1 MNQTSLSA
9 IPGKLPPR
17 GEDFTR
23 FMNLLHESESLG
35 LKNDYDS
42 RIGQFEAL
50 FRAVFG
56 ENRYSE
62 NFSIILVNELINE
75 AQNLIRFYF
84 NWEPLKRLMSKIAD
98 RVERI
103 DDDDETHL
111 NDPFLCAALDRA
123 LEWHQYDIATRIA
136 TRLQDHIAKLDNI
149 SDVYEREL
157 RMKLGMRVAKIH
169 YLNALKSNNQ
179 DSAQIHLDKFKIY
192 IEQLGVDEKDQLNK
206 PKESVKNYNSE
217 ALSFINFIDWK
228 ATQKKNAGN
237 SRAVLGIY
245 YNALNS
251 LLSTPPKDD
260 VRHHVIPYLL
270 QNIFKYQVPR
280 ISEAIEKE
288 KFDKALEYT
297 LTILCC
303 LGGIMPGKK
312 AEAKSLSNDY
322 LADGGNALLESIKKF
337 VKDNIPMLTSTH
349 FKGQEHRRYLLGYMA
364 DLVEECWENLSEL
377 CPNCGKLLESVALHL
392 AVTFMENDKNKEQT
406 YKESVDAT
414 RLFYFF
420 YEKASGKRKSSL
432 LDRCKNAVNQADD
445 NARKEI
451 IASLRLRIFQEVSYH
466 ESFIELRKKPETAFP
481 ETAPDIVL
489 DVKKGLCALRKQ
501 LDSEAAAT
509 ESGKNLHDAIL
520 DFLHYSADSLLK
532 QITSSTSNFCKLISD
547 LQTTPTD
554 PGTTPTK
561 SDTTILNEVRR
572 IEAILK
578 FLHGRKGLPD
588 DQFRQFVLAAIDTLE
603 EAKQNKSWKDQG
615 YNISEYWENLGHTVN
630 SHGSDKTKKEVLNK
644 IVKSEENSSYPAFNI
659 IAMHWLRNHKG
670 SLEKALNND
679 DLNNYLVKSVATYY
693 NVINIYETFKDLG
706 ENRTALTEILIKWV
720 ETILS
725 NYIYDYNEEKI
736 YPYLGLLY
744 YETGDLTKAIEYRN
758 LYKTFPVDK
767 TYKDYKA
774 FTELEKRLRI
784 IPRFEYG
791 TDNSH
796 DLKDHDTLPA
806 NKLIQ
811 ALRDHKQFIY
821 LIHKFESQLNDAG
834 RPLTANDLVNKYRD
848 PLFSLLKNP
857 QLHFDTGKLLYQY
870 VFKDKFSEDHKSF
883 GASRNEEEWNAAIK
897 KLKSILETEGNIKA
911 KIIPQQYLEEKDNIK
926 DKDISKEDRKK
937 IQFRFPEKFRY
948 SYRAYWPSIQSALSS
963 ILFECQDRSNGG
975 ETIVEVSEC
984 DDKKQL
990 RIEVISSCSERT
1002 TNPTKKIRDNIIE
1015 GKGGHAGIVIAL
1027 WGLCDF
1033 GLQYGDN
1040 EPMKILGDVSK
1051 RKQNVNPTDLVYI
1064 IHLPSVD
1071 DAGTTDNALSD
1082 SGTAD
1087 THAESE
1093 TDSNNNISM
1102 VL

>member
-42 RIGQFEAL
+42 RIRQFNAL
-50 FRAVFG
+50 FEAVFG
-56 ENRYSE
+56 NNDYSGYY
-62 NFSIILVNELINE
+62 FSIILVNELINE

-111 NDPFLCAALDRA
+111 NDPFLSAALDRA

-136 TRLQDHIAKLDNI
+136 TSLQDHIAKLDTI
-149 SDVYEREL
+149 SDNEEREL
-157 RMKLGMRVAKIH
+157 RLKLGMRVAKIH

-206 PKESVKNYNSE
+206 LKESVKNYNSE
-217 ALSFINFIDWK
+217 ALSFINFIDRK

-270 QNIFKYQVPR
+270 QNIFMYQVPR
-280 ISEAIEKE
+280 ISEAIKKE

-445 NARKEI
+445 NKRKEI

-466 ESFIELRKKPETAFP
+466 ESFIELRKMPETAFP

-489 DVKKGLCALRKQ
+489 DVKKGLCALKKQ

-554 PGTTPTK
+554 PGTTQTK

-588 DQFRQFVLAAIDTLE
+588 NQFRQFVLAAIDTLE

-670 SLEKALNND
+670 SLEKALNDD

-693 NVINIYETFKDLG
+693 NVIDIYETFKDLG

-725 NYIYDYNEEKI
+725 NYKYDYNEEKI

-744 YETGDLTKAIEYRN
+744 YETGELTKAIEYRN
-758 LYKTFPVDK
+758 LYKTLPVDK

-784 IPRFEYG
+784 IPRFESG
-791 TDNSH
+791 PAKP
-796 DLKDHDTLPA
+796 DLTKHTTGPA
-806 NKLIQ
+806 NDLIK

-821 LIHKFESQLNDAG
+821 LIHEFGGQLNDAG
-834 RPLTANDLVNKYRD
+834 ASLTAADLVKKYRD

-870 VFKDKFSEDHKSF
+870 VFKDKFSRDHKSF
-883 GASRNEEEWNAAIK
+883 GASRKKEEWNAAIK
-897 KLKSILETEGNIKA
+897 ELRSILGTENNIQA
-911 KIIPQQYLEEKDNIK
+911 KIIQGN
-926 DKDISKEDRKK
+926 DREN
-937 IQFRFPEKFRY
+937 IQFRFPKEFRY
-948 SYRAYWPSIQSALSS
+948 SYRTYWPSVQSALGS
-963 ILFECQDRSNGG
+963 ILSECKGRTKGKP
-975 ETIVEVSEC
+975 IVEVSEC
-984 DDKKQL
+984 DDKL
-990 RIEVISSCSERT
+990 RIEVISSNSKRT
-1002 TNPTKKIRDNIIE
+1002 TDPTEKIRDNIIK
-1015 GKGGHAGIVIAL
+1015 GIGGHAEIVKAL

-1033 GLQYGDN
+1033 GLQYGDA

-1064 IHLPSVD
+1064 IHLPSID

-1087 THAESE
+1087 THAEGE
-1093 TDSNNNISM
+1093 TDGNNNISM

>member
-9 IPGKLPPR
+9 IPEELPPR

-50 FRAVFG
+50 FRAVFD
-56 ENRYSE
+56 ENGYRD

-75 AQNLIRFYF
+75 AQNLIGFYYH
-84 NWEPLKRLMSKIAD
+84 WEPLKRLMNKIAD
-98 RVERI
+98 RFERN
-103 DDDDETHL
+103 DEDKAHF
-111 NDPFLCAALDRA
+111 NDAFITAVLDRA
-123 LEWHQYDIATRIA
+123 LEWHLHDITTRIA
-136 TRLQDHIAKLDNI
+136 TRLQDHIAKLDTNL
-149 SDVYEREL
+149 DDDEREFRL
-157 RMKLGMRVAKIH
+157 KLGMRVAKIN
-169 YLNALKSNNQ
+169 YLNAQKSNNQ
-179 DSAQIHLDKFKIY
+179 DAAQMHLDNFKEY
-192 IEQLGVDEKDQLNK
+192 LKLLGHDEKEQLNK
-206 PKESVKNYNSE
+206 LEDSVKNYSFD
-217 ALSFINFIDWK
+217 ALPFINFINRK
-228 ATQKKNAGN
+228 IKHKKTDGN
-237 SRAVLGIY
+237 SSAVLGIY
-245 YNALNS
+245 YNALQGILRN
-251 LLSTPPKDD
+251 TRPEDAIRP
-260 VRHHVIPYLL
+260 HVIPYLL
-270 QNIFKYQVPR
+270 QKIFESQIPR

-288 KFDKALEYT
+288 KVDKALEYT

-312 AEAKSLSNDY
+312 AEAESLSNDY
-322 LADGGNALLESIKKF
+322 LADGGKTLLESIKKF
-337 VKDNIPMLTSTH
+337 VENNIPRLTSTH

-364 DLVEECWENLSEL
+364 DLVEGCWDNLSEL
-377 CPNCGKLLESVALHL
+377 CSDCGKLLESVALYL
-392 AVTFMENDKNKEQT
+392 VAFMENDKNKDKEQGQ
-406 YKESVDAT
+406 KEAVDAA
-414 RLFYFF
+414 RLYYFF
-420 YEKASGKRKSSL
+420 YEKASGDRKEDL
-432 LDRCKNAVNQADD
+432 FKLCKNAIDRAVD
-445 NARKEI
+445 NEREPI
-451 IASLRLRIFQEVSYH
+451 IASLQFRISPKESYH
-466 ESFIELRKKPETAFP
+466 DLFITLRNKPDTVFP
-481 ETAPDIVL
+481 KDTLPYVL
-489 DVKKGLCALRKQ
+489 KVKEGLCALKKQ
-501 LDSEAAAT
+501 LDSETAAT
-509 ESGKNLHDAIL
+509 KSGKNLHDAIL
-520 DFLHYSADSLLK
+520 DFLHYSAYSLLK
-532 QITSSTSNFCKLISD
+532 QSTSSNSDLRELISN
-547 LQTTPTD
+547 LQKQPTNISID
-554 PGTTPTK
+554 NEVYRIE
-561 SDTTILNEVRR
+561 TILQ
-572 IEAILK
+572 
-578 FLHGRKGLPD
+578 FLHGRKRLPD
-588 DQFRQFVLAAIDTLE
+588 EQFRQFVLAAIDTLKE
-603 EAKQNKSWKDQG
+603 SGTKKVWKRLG
-615 YNISEYWENLGHTVN
+615 YAVN
-630 SHGSDKTKKEVLNK
+630 SHGSDKTKAEALNK
-644 IVKSEENSSYPAFNI
+644 LVKFVNDYSYPAFNL
-659 IAMHWLRNHKG
+659 IAMHWLLNHKG
-670 SLEKALNND
+670 SFENALNVN
-679 DLNNYLVKSVATYY
+679 DLNNYLSKSMVTYY
-693 NVINIYETFKDLG
+693 NVIDIYETFTNDFGK
-706 ENRTALTEILIKWV
+706 NRTSLTEILINWV
-720 ETILS
+720 KTILS
-725 NYIYDYNEEKI
+725 NYRYSKYKEIIYV
-736 YPYLGLLY
+736 YLGLLY
-744 YETGDLTKAIEYRN
+744 FETGNLEKANHYRDMYAENKPKDCKDLPIFKY
-758 LYKTFPVDK
+758 LQ
-767 TYKDYKA
+767 
-774 FTELEKRLRI
+774 KRLRI
-784 IPRFEYG
+784 IPRFETG
-791 TDNSH
+791 SDNSH
-796 DLKDHDTLPA
+796 GLEDHDTGPA
-806 NKLIQ
+806 NKLIM

-1093 TDSNNNISM
+1093 TDGNNNISM